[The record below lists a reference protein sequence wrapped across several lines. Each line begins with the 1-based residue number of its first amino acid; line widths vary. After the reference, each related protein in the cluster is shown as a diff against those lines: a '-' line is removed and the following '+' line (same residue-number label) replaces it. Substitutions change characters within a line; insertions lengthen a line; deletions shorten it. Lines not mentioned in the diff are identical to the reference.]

1 MKPELFKYLIQCK
14 ELYDDEIFLSKF
26 NSNPNNVDNLP
37 ISDIDVL
44 NNINVL
50 KNEVKNCYKCSL
62 SASRTNTVF
71 GYGDFNAS
79 LMIVGEAPGQ
89 QEDLSGNPFVGR
101 AGKLLDKML
110 TAINRSR
117 EKDVFICNV
126 LKCRPPENR
135 DPTLHEIKECEP
147 YLVNQ
152 IDLIK
157 PKLIVALGRVAGK
170 TLLGVDKSLKDMREK
185 IHNYYDFD
193 LIVTYHP
200 AALLR
205 NPNWKPEAW
214 NDFKWIRSLID

>member
-1 MKPELFKYLIQCK
+1 M
-14 ELYDDEIFLSKF
+14 DD
-26 NSNPNNVDNLP
+26 
-37 ISDIDVL
+37 DVL
-44 NNINVL
+44 NNINAL

-135 DPTLHEIKECEP
+135 DPTFHEIKECEP

-185 IHNYYDFD
+185 IHNYHDFD

-205 NPNWKPEAW
+205 NPNWKPAAW
-214 NDFKWIRSLID
+214 NDFKWILSLID

>member
-1 MKPELFKYLIQCK
+1 MKPELFKYLIQSK
-14 ELYDDEIFLSKF
+14 ELFDDEIFLSKF

-37 ISDIDVL
+37 ISGIDVL

-170 TLLGVDKSLKDMREK
+170 TLLGVDKSLKDMREE
-185 IHNYYDFD
+185 IRNYHDFD

>member
-79 LMIVGEAPGQ
+79 LLIVGEAPGQ

-110 TAINRSR
+110 TAINRSLW
-117 EKDVFICNV
+117 V
-126 LKCRPPENR
+126 
-135 DPTLHEIKECEP
+135 
-147 YLVNQ
+147 
-152 IDLIK
+152 
-157 PKLIVALGRVAGK
+157 KL
-170 TLLGVDKSLKDMREK
+170 
-185 IHNYYDFD
+185 F
-193 LIVTYHP
+193 HP
-200 AALLR
+200 
-205 NPNWKPEAW
+205 
-214 NDFKWIRSLID
+214 SHY